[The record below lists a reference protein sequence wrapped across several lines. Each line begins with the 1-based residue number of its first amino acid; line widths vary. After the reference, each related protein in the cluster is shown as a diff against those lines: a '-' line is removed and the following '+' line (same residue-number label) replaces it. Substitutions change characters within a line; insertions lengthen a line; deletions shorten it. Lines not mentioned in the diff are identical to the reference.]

1 MHNRDGIVRNL
12 GVLTG
17 GQIVA
22 QLLTLVALVFLAR
35 LLGSHW
41 FGVVQIGV
49 AFSAYALLTA
59 EWGMRSLGIREVARL
74 DRTAAV
80 LRYAQI
86 HQGMLCVQA
95 IAVGAVGLIL
105 LPRLPFYHQDQTL
118 FLLYLAMIVPQ
129 VFMQDWIGLGLERAT
144 WVGIA
149 RIGSSLVYALLILLA
164 LRPLADLT
172 GWPPYR
178 LVPALLIVAFI
189 GGNILIFIPVT
200 RWLGR
205 PVWPRFAA
213 PREWRRRWRETAPI
227 GASTVTLR
235 ILFSIDIIVLGILA
249 NPAVAGDYAAAAKVV
264 FLFVIAMEVLWKAL
278 LPRLSRL
285 AGESRTGFRRSFN
298 LYLALVLAGL
308 VPAAVGGV
316 LLGPDLISLLYGDR
330 FPAASRVFQ
339 ILAVSYSLLSVGW
352 FLGNSLIAQDRQA
365 EYFPPLLVSALVALI
380 GCLVLVPRFG
390 SLGASFGMLGG
401 HALLLVSLG
410 VVSRRQ
416 LSGALWRPLATIAAA
431 TMLLAGVI
439 WMTAGWHPLARIA
452 LAASVYVAVMAL
464 PVRRW
469 SVRFSEGIVST
480 AR

>member
-1 MHNRDGIVRNL
+1 MPNRDGIVRNL

-22 QLLTLVALVFLAR
+22 QLLNLVALVFLAR

-49 AFSAYALLTA
+49 AFSAYAMLTA

-105 LPRLPFYHQDQTL
+105 LPQLPFYHQDQTL

-144 WVGIA
+144 WVGVA
-149 RIGSSLVYALLILLA
+149 RIGSSLVYALLILFA

-178 LVPALLIVAFI
+178 LVPAILIVAFI
-189 GGNILIFIPVT
+189 GGNFLIAIPVT

-205 PVWPRFAA
+205 PVGPRFAA
-213 PREWRRRWRETAPI
+213 PQEWRRRWRETAPI

-235 ILFSIDIIVLGILA
+235 VLFSIDIIVLGMLA
-249 NPAVAGDYAAAAKVV
+249 SPAVAGGYAAAAKVV

-285 AGESRTGFRRSFN
+285 AGKSQTGFRRGFN
-298 LYLALVLAGL
+298 FYLALV
-308 VPAAVGGV
+308 
-316 LLGPDLISLLYGDR
+316 
-330 FPAASRVFQ
+330 
-339 ILAVSYSLLSVGW
+339 LAVSYSLLSVGW
-352 FLGNSLIAQDRQA
+352 FLGNALIAQDRQA
-365 EYFPPLLVSALVALI
+365 EYFPPLFVSAMVALI

-401 HALLLVSLG
+401 HTLLLVSLG

-431 TMLLAGVI
+431 TVLLAGVI

-469 SVRFSEGIVST
+469 SVRFSERIVST